1 MKKSILHTL
10 AAYIIYRVSFDFSLF
25 AYSVDLPG
33 SLQRLLAV
41 SLAIACIL
49 GLIYL
54 YTKYL
59 MNSSVQEI
67 NLGKPLPDPKWCMIG
82 IILPCT
88 ISLFYI
94 LFIPGKFRWEN
105 LPLQTMFEYALVF
118 ENTGETIMQT
128 WNPSMFAEMVK
139 EMAEELSVQ
148 GIPVS
153 FSQGE
158 LPEAIWKAN
167 PFLIRRLIWNL
178 GSNIERYGDR
188 TRTTDI

>member
-94 LFIPGKFRWEN
+94 LFIPGKF
-105 LPLQTMFEYALVF
+105 
-118 ENTGETIMQT
+118 
-128 WNPSMFAEMVK
+128 
-139 EMAEELSVQ
+139 
-148 GIPVS
+148 
-153 FSQGE
+153 
-158 LPEAIWKAN
+158 
-167 PFLIRRLIWNL
+167 
-178 GSNIERYGDR
+178 
-188 TRTTDI
+188 

>member
-1 MKKSILHTL
+1 
-10 AAYIIYRVSFDFSLF
+10 
-25 AYSVDLPG
+25 
-33 SLQRLLAV
+33 
-41 SLAIACIL
+41 
-49 GLIYL
+49 
-54 YTKYL
+54 
-59 MNSSVQEI
+59 
-67 NLGKPLPDPKWCMIG
+67 
-82 IILPCT
+82 
-88 ISLFYI
+88 
-94 LFIPGKFRWEN
+94 
-105 LPLQTMFEYALVF
+105 
-118 ENTGETIMQT
+118 MQT

-188 TRTTDI
+188 TRTTDIQVYVEGKTLKTVMSNGMGKEAGGRKRDRTEKRCKDCRASRRKSFMWENRRGVCCRTQPSTAMTL

>member
-105 LPLQTMFEYALVF
+105 LPLQTMFD
-118 ENTGETIMQT
+118 TIL
-128 WNPSMFAEMVK
+128 
-139 EMAEELSVQ
+139 LSVFCDGVRA
-148 GIPVS
+148 GIMEEVT
-153 FSQGE
+153 FRG
-158 LPEAIWKAN
+158 LM
-167 PFLIRRLIWNL
+167 L
-178 GSNIERYGDR
+178 GSLERNWEE
-188 TRTTDI
+188 IKQL